1 MNVTNPGLVNVA
13 NQSYDSPLGVDALLY
28 PTPVT
33 TEVANDAELR
43 PTNDVGSETFPT
55 PTENLVSDDVNV
67 GASQDFGVPVAVET
81 EVNVMAQSLVSP
93 NVASFLVVG
102 PNETVQTNTTAETE
116 AGFTVTA
123 VQDADTNGVPSGTTT
138 RYRLFITPATLT
150 AYPFSFIGREM
161 MFNEDTTTPND
172 RGAVR
177 NITGYANNYIVI
189 NKVDTSDTDVPSLT
203 NPDIGDTFIVDTER
217 NGPEVLSFELNP
229 AIDVTILPGAVPQD
243 PVSNNVFSSSGSTN
257 ITTGAQPGFP
267 VMTSGE
273 AAPTAI
279 NVEIANQ
286 STTVGLP
293 VNVYV

>member
-1 MNVTNPGLVNVA
+1 MDVTNPGLVNVA

-28 PTPVT
+28 PTPT
-33 TEVANDAELR
+33 TAEVADDAELR

-55 PTENLVSDDVNV
+55 PTENLVSDEINV
-67 GASQDFGVPVAVET
+67 GANQDFGVPVAVKT

-123 VQDADTNGVPSGTTT
+123 VQDADSNGVPGVTTT
-138 RYRLFITPATLT
+138 RYRLFITPTTLT
-150 AYPFSFIGREM
+150 AYPFSFIEREM
-161 MFNEDTTTPND
+161 MFNEDTTTTND

-189 NKVDTSDTDVPSLT
+189 NKADASDTDVPSLT
-203 NPDIGDTFIVDTER
+203 DPVIGDTFIVDTER

-229 AIDVTILPGAVPQD
+229 AIDVTILPSTVPQD
-243 PVSNNVFSSSGSTN
+243 PVGNNVFSSGGSSN
-257 ITTGAQPGFP
+257 ITTGPQPGSP
-267 VMTSGE
+267 IITGGV

-279 NVEIANQ
+279 NVEVANQ
-286 STTVGLP
+286 PVVVGLP